1 MATTN
6 EKILNALSM
15 YNGALQTKLNE
26 KFVQQVD
33 GKGLSTND
41 YTDEDKEKLRTMSS
55 TGGVDIKVGK
65 DPPASGIWFD
75 TSSY

>member
-15 YNGALQTKLNE
+15 YNSALQTKLNE

-41 YTDEDKEKLRTMSS
+41 YTEADKEKVRTMS
-55 TGGVDIKVGK
+55 GGVDIKVGK
-65 DPPASGIWFD
+65 DPPDSGIWFD

>member
-6 EKILNALSM
+6 EKILNALDM
-15 YNGALQTKLNE
+15 YNSGLQKKLNE

-41 YTDEDKEKLRTMSS
+41 FTDELKERVLS
-55 TGGVDIKVGK
+55 GGDAKITVGP
-65 DPPASGIWFD
+65 DPPESGLWFD
-75 TSSY
+75 TSGH